1 MAPGPIRQLHP
12 RHGIHE
18 PTAGTPARR
27 PGSVRRTS
35 TVDILRPDGLLG
47 HVVVDA
53 RARDLRTGEN
63 GETDRAETRVTAE
76 IDFVGGRTLKAL
88 ASEPDEPR
96 LAELIGASV
105 SGGFRRRVQAGLPDE
120 HAAATRLHL
129 LLDDFPVATL
139 VGGYALGAGGIQPSG
154 AALALAAK
162 VDLCSGWRGGGTL
175 MSTIEQERI
184 VPLVTGPAAPGLE
197 SGQPDPDGWH
207 DLPPLAAHA
216 VRRARRLDVWLADGV
231 IEVDSFYRDSHLS
244 QDGLETVIHEYT
256 LRGQVDPAGFVVR
269 RMVATPRVLPWLECP
284 AAAASAD
291 RLIGHDVRT
300 LRQHV
305 RTEFTGVSTCTH
317 LNDQMR
323 ELADVPALVRF

>member
-1 MAPGPIRQLHP
+1 MAPGPTRQLHP

-18 PTAGTPARR
+18 PTSGTPARR

-47 HVVVDA
+47 DVVVDA
-53 RARDLRTGEN
+53 RARDLKTGES

-76 IDFVGGRTLKAL
+76 IDFVGGRVLKAL

-96 LAELIGASV
+96 LAGLVGAVV
-105 SGGFRRRVQAGLPDE
+105 SGGFRGRVQAGLSDE
-120 HAAATRLHL
+120 YAAATRLHL

-139 VGGYALGAGGIQPSG
+139 VGGYALGAGGVQPSG
-154 AALALAAK
+154 AALALLAK
-162 VDLCSGWRGGGTL
+162 ADLCSGWRRDGTL
-175 MSTIEQERI
+175 MSTIEQEQI
-184 VPLVTGPAAPGLE
+184 VPLVTGPEVPGLE
-197 SGQPDPDGWH
+197 STAPDPDAWH
-207 DLPPLAAHA
+207 DRPPLSAHA
-216 VRRARRLDVWLADGV
+216 VRRARRLDVWLADGA

-256 LRGQVDPAGFVVR
+256 VRGQVDPADFTVR

-284 AAAASAD
+284 VAAASAD
-291 RLIGHDVRT
+291 RLVGHDVRT

-317 LNDQMR
+317 LNDQLR
-323 ELADVPALVRF
+323 ELADLPALLRF